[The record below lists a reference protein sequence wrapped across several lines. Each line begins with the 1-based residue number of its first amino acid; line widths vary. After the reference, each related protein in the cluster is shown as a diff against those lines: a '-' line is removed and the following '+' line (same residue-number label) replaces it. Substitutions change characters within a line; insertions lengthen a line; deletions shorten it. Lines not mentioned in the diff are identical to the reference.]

1 MPLLSSD
8 VIMVPPQYQH
18 QYYQD
23 LNEYDQSNHKERAGF
38 MSTRLVGH
46 DYYSVHDDEEGYI
59 NNYNCLGSDIVLI
72 GRRPPLMAEDDQ
84 SRTTSSV
91 NDVDGGGGSSSKD
104 VNVRHGDDSR
114 SWLQLGLSLGAGHH
128 HHHHPIEPN
137 VVDVTPTRSSLVRG
151 PLVELDLLPSSSTSQ
166 HVMPLASSTLQ
177 YVTHHHHD
185 YLHRAPTQQQ
195 ATNYNGATSSST
207 SAPLFLQHHH
217 HHHHQRT
224 TTSSFSFP
232 HQQEITWGPY
242 SRPNTW
248 NSIPSSSSLLPPS
261 LMGSYYGRTT
271 TTFHHPSLGLG
282 MAGAIAS
289 DMRVIDA
296 PQRPHSGVWFVLQAS
311 QNQSKEPFL
320 PQIPKNYLRIKD
332 GRITVRVLMKYVA
345 NKLRLSSES
354 EMDDASLVKGKVY
367 IMEVVGS
374 TSKIKVYN
382 YVEITCRGQQLLPY
396 LTLQHI
402 RDHIWNTTRREVIV
416 TLLPH
421 SSTTTTD
428 HIMVLH
434 YGRSTA

>member
-1 MPLLSSD
+1 MPLLFSD
-8 VIMVPPQYQH
+8 VIMVPPQHQQ

-23 LNEYDQSNHKERAGF
+23 FGDYDQSKYKGGAGF

-46 DYYSVHDDEEGYI
+46 DYCVNEEAYI
-59 NNYNCLGSDIVLI
+59 NNYNCLGSDIVLV
-72 GRRPPLMAEDDQ
+72 GRPPLMAEDDQ
-84 SRTTSSV
+84 SRTTSSA

-104 VNVRHGDDSR
+104 VNVQDQDRRHSDDR
-114 SWLQLGLSLGAGHH
+114 WLQLGLSLGGHDH
-128 HHHHPIEPN
+128 SIEPN
-137 VVDVTPTRSSLVRG
+137 VVTPSTRSSLVRG

-177 YVTHHHHD
+177 YVTHHHHE
-185 YLHRAPTQQQ
+185 LHRAPPHQQV
-195 ATNYNGATSSST
+195 TNYNGATSSS
-207 SAPLFLQHHH
+207 APLFLQHQHH
-217 HHHHQRT
+217 QQRT
-224 TTSSFSFP
+224 TNFSFP

-248 NSIPSSSSLLPPS
+248 NSIASSSLLPPS

-271 TTFHHPSLGLG
+271 TFHHPSLGLG
-282 MAGAIAS
+282 MGADALGS

-296 PQRPHSGVWFVLQAS
+296 PQRPYSGVWFVLQAS

-354 EMDDASLVKGKVY
+354 EVK
-367 IMEVVGS
+367 
-374 TSKIKVYN
+374 
-382 YVEITCRGQQLLPY
+382 ITCRGQQLLPY

-402 RDHIWNTTRREVIV
+402 RDHIWNTTTREVVV
-416 TLLPH
+416 TLLPN

-434 YGRSTA
+434 YGRSA

>member
-1 MPLLSSD
+1 MRLIIMTTYTELLILNNKLLI
-8 VIMVPPQYQH
+8 IMVQ
-18 QYYQD
+18 
-23 LNEYDQSNHKERAGF
+23 
-38 MSTRLVGH
+38 LV
-46 DYYSVHDDEEGYI
+46 
-59 NNYNCLGSDIVLI
+59 LVLV
-72 GRRPPLMAEDDQ
+72 LLC
-84 SRTTSSV
+84 SCNTTTTTT
-91 NDVDGGGGSSSKD
+91 K
-104 VNVRHGDDSR
+104 
-114 SWLQLGLSLGAGHH
+114 
-128 HHHHPIEPN
+128 
-137 VVDVTPTRSSLVRG
+137 
-151 PLVELDLLPSSSTSQ
+151 
-166 HVMPLASSTLQ
+166 
-177 YVTHHHHD
+177 
-185 YLHRAPTQQQ
+185 
-195 ATNYNGATSSST
+195 
-207 SAPLFLQHHH
+207 
-217 HHHHQRT
+217 RT

-261 LMGSYYGRTT
+261 LMGPYYGRTT

-311 QNQSKEPFL
+311 QNQ
-320 PQIPKNYLRIKD
+320 D

-354 EMDDASLVKGKVY
+354 EYEMDDESLVKGKVY
-367 IMEVVGS
+367 IMEVVCS
-374 TSKIKVYN
+374 TPVE
-382 YVEITCRGQQLLPY
+382 VEITCRGQQLLPY